1 MGHTIPMSE
10 SAYLSTHQAA
20 AALRVGHKQ
29 ISALIRAG
37 RLPAAKLG
45 RDWVIAAADL
55 DLVRERPK
63 GRPRKEMGTVGG
75 RRLDLDRV
83 GPAIAPAAQEE
94 DRVRLV
100 TDGAGIIVAVFGRK
114 GGSGKTT
121 CAFNLAGA
129 LAALGWRC
137 LLVDL
142 DGQASLT
149 RALQDEPV
157 RHEMGIGSR
166 IMQFDRG
173 VEDTIR
179 TVGER
184 LDLIPGDQSING
196 AAIALAEN
204 PTGALRL
211 GGLLRPLGGRYEA
224 IILDTAPNLGF
235 SQNSALL
242 AADVGVMPTRVG
254 AQQDIDALLDTLAQ
268 REEQA
273 RFGLRV
279 ARITCILPSSY
290 EDQHAAQRLGL
301 AALQERYADLVGMP
315 VPFSGLVER
324 ALNARVPLVAAY
336 PRSQA
341 AQSFMALAERLAA
354 MRAAA

>member
-1 MGHTIPMSE
+1 MREG
-10 SAYLSTHQAA
+10 AYLSTHQAA

-29 ISALIRAG
+29 ISALIRSG
-37 RLPAAKLG
+37 RLPATKLG
-45 RDWVIAAADL
+45 RDWAIAAEDL
-55 DLVRERPK
+55 DLVRQRPR
-63 GRPRKEMGTVGG
+63 GRPRKDPGPYAARGQTTVGEG
-75 RRLDLDRV
+75 QTHV
-83 GPAIAPAAQEE
+83 PAAERE
-94 DRVRLV
+94 DGRVSV
-100 TDGAGIIVAVFGRK
+100 MTGGAGIIVAVFGRK

-157 RHEMGIGSR
+157 RPEMGIGSR

-173 VEDTIR
+173 VDDTIR
-179 TVGER
+179 GVGER

-211 GGLLRPLGGRYEA
+211 GGLLRPLGGRYDA

-279 ARITCILPSSY
+279 ARISCILPSSY
-290 EDQHAAQRLGL
+290 EDQHAAQRMGL
-301 AALQERYADLVGMP
+301 AALQERYGDLVGVP

-336 PRSQA
+336 PRSTA
-341 AQSFMALAERLAA
+341 ALSFMALAERLAA
-354 MRAAA
+354 LRVAA